1 MFGNLS
7 SFFISGIKLAN
18 IPVLANEINLD
29 FKIDKLKINDA
40 FLDST
45 QFDLKLSNNVL
56 KINAFNS
63 YYNDANI
70 NGDLTFFLTKK
81 KFSG

>member
-1 MFGNLS
+1 M
-7 SFFISGIKLAN
+7 
-18 IPVLANEINLD
+18 ANEINLD
-29 FKIDKLKINDA
+29 FKIDKLKINEA

-56 KINAFNS
+56 KINAFNA

-81 KFSG
+81 NSLEEIKLKNF

>member
-7 SFFISGIKLAN
+7 SFFISDIKLAN

-29 FKIDKLKINDA
+29 FKIDKLKINKA

-56 KINAFNS
+56 KINSFK
-63 YYNDANI
+63 ANI
-70 NGDLTFFLTKK
+70 IMTQI
-81 KFSG
+81 

>member
-1 MFGNLS
+1 M
-7 SFFISGIKLAN
+7 
-18 IPVLANEINLD
+18 ANEINLN
-29 FKIDKLKINDA
+29 FKIDKLKINEA

-56 KINAFNS
+56 KINSFNA

-70 NGDLTFFLTKK
+70 NGDLIFFLLIKNSLEEIILK
-81 KFSG
+81 NF